1 MNADTY
7 ELNSYIV
14 RLIFTHNQT
23 NPPLHKWLRE
33 SKYLLARNEK
43 AKALGKNIQ
52 ICTKQPKNLQRLV
65 GGLKDEH
72 TIGRKMPNDA
82 GCYKCKRCHAC
93 PVIHENSSF
102 KSTSTGK
109 IYKIRQN
116 LSCDSAWVIYL
127 STCKKCKGQYVGK
140 SKNAFKKRHSG
151 HKQEIKNKVGG
162 LGHHYGGLG
171 GCGYENASFQVIE
184 EIEFKNM
191 EFLAE
196 REVFWQHQ
204 LRVFVENGSR
214 NHCYR
219 KDMWS
224 KFSSTQLV
232 MTYLFNW
239 CNFILVV
246 KHLLSLVPSC
256 WS

>member
-1 MNADTY
+1 
-7 ELNSYIV
+7 
-14 RLIFTHNQT
+14 
-23 NPPLHKWLRE
+23 
-33 SKYLLARNEK
+33 
-43 AKALGKNIQ
+43 
-52 ICTKQPKNLQRLV
+52 
-65 GGLKDEH
+65 
-72 TIGRKMPNDA
+72 MPNDA
-82 GCYKCKRCHAC
+82 GCYKFNRCHAC
-93 PVIHENSSF
+93 PVIHESSSF

-246 KHLLSLVPSC
+246 KHLLSLVLSC
-256 WS
+256 WLADLIMDSESLWN

>member
-1 MNADTY
+1 M
-7 ELNSYIV
+7 
-14 RLIFTHNQT
+14 
-23 NPPLHKWLRE
+23 
-33 SKYLLARNEK
+33 ARNEK

-82 GCYKCKRCHAC
+82 GCTSSTDAMHALSFTKIQVLKAQVLAKFIKSYKTS
-93 PVIHENSSF
+93 VVTVLGSF
-102 KSTSTGK
+102 
-109 IYKIRQN
+109 N
-116 LSCDSAWVIYL
+116 WALSFLPSHQRNWV
-127 STCKKCKGQYVGK
+127 
-140 SKNAFKKRHSG
+140 
-151 HKQEIKNKVGG
+151 
-162 LGHHYGGLG
+162 
-171 GCGYENASFQVIE
+171 
-184 EIEFKNM
+184 KNM

-246 KHLLSLVPSC
+246 KHLLSLVLSC
-256 WS
+256 WLADLIMDSESLRN